1 MNLGQ
6 TLTLVA
12 QIADKYLVD
21 KPYMV
26 GGLPRD
32 VYLNREIKTTDVDL
46 TTNSPDVLRLGI
58 LVADELDTTFEL
70 SDDGHITIFTD
81 SFDLDF
87 SSHFISDDVIAY
99 LDGKHKEYY
108 EAFSRDFTI
117 NTLHQDLVTREI
129 IDPTGQG
136 FEDIKNKVIKTPVPP
151 EITLNDDPRRIYRA
165 INLAAR
171 YGYRIDKSII
181 DFTLKNP
188 EVFSGNSI
196 KDQYISLKVA
206 KSLKE
211 DIDLTLHLLIEL
223 DLLKNVPLTGYFK
236 DVLISRKLLVKY
248 LGDDK

>member
-1 MNLGQ
+1 MDLGE
-6 TLTLVA
+6 TLILVSK
-12 QIADKYLVD
+12 ISEKYLTD
-21 KPYMV
+21 KPYIV

-32 VYLNREIKTTDVDL
+32 VYLKREIKTTDVDI

-58 LVADELDTTFEL
+58 LVADQLNVTFEL
-70 SDDGHITIFTD
+70 SDDGHITVFTD

-87 SSHFISDDVIAY
+87 SSHFISSGVVSY
-99 LDGKHKEYY
+99 FGNKNKELH

-136 FEDIKNKVIKTPVPP
+136 FADIKNKVIKTPVPP
-151 EITLNDDPRRIYRA
+151 EITLKDDPRRIYRA

-188 EVFSGNSI
+188 DIFSSNNIKDKYISI
-196 KDQYISLKVA
+196 KIS

-211 DIDLTLHLLIEL
+211 DIDLTLNLLREL
-223 DLLKNVPLTGYFK
+223 NLLKNVPRTGYFK
-236 DVLISRKLLVKY
+236 DVLISRKLLTEY
-248 LGDDK
+248 LGDE